1 MTEKSHTQS
10 VRFHS
15 IEECLEDIRHG
26 RIIIVTDDEDRE
38 NEGDLIMAAEK
49 VTPESVNFMTKHGR
63 GLICVPTTE
72 SRLKALGIG
81 RMVAENR
88 ESFKTDFMVSVDA
101 RDGITTGIS
110 APDRARSIRILAD
123 PGSKPE
129 DLVSPGHIF
138 PLQAREGGVLRRAG
152 HTEASVDLVKMA
164 GLFPVAV
171 LCEILNEDGT
181 MARLPDLLK
190 FKEQFALKMCTIRDF
205 IEYRRLREKLV
216 AKEQEVSLP
225 TPHGEFKLHL
235 YRSLVDGQH
244 HAALVMGDV
253 RGKENVLVRVHSEC
267 LTGDVFGSLRCDCG
281 PQLHDALK
289 RIAQEGEGV
298 LVYMRQEGRGIGFAN
313 KIHAYALQ
321 EKGLDTV
328 EANERLGFKPDL
340 REYGLGAQILVDL
353 GLHSIR
359 LLTNNP
365 KKVVAWR
372 GSTSRLSNR
381 FPFGPSRRRTTR
393 ATSKPRS
400 RKWGTHCNR
409 AAHAQIGKTC
419 HRCRIAFRH
428 RRRALQHGPVGR
440 AVGELPRYSGKGRR
454 GHTRHQSVARSW

>member
-1 MTEKSHTQS
+1 MSDTPQMPS
-10 VRFHS
+10 VRFNS
-15 IEECLEDIRHG
+15 IEECLEDIRQG
-26 RIIIVTDDEDRE
+26 QIIVVTDDEDRE

-49 VTPESVNFMTKHGR
+49 VTPEAVNFMTKHGR

-72 SRLKALGIG
+72 SRLKVLGIG

-101 RDGITTGIS
+101 RDGVTTGIS
-110 APDRARSIRILAD
+110 APDRARSIRVLAD
-123 PGSKPE
+123 PNATPE
-129 DLVSPGHIF
+129 QLVSPGHIF

-181 MARLPDLLK
+181 MARLPDLMK
-190 FKEQFALKMCTIRDF
+190 FKEQFGLKMCTIRDF
-205 IEYRRLREKLV
+205 IQYRRMREKLV

-225 TPHGEFKLHL
+225 TQFGEFKLHL

-281 PQLHDALK
+281 PQLQDALK

-328 EANERLGFKPDL
+328 EANEKLGFKPDL

-365 KKVVAWR
+365 KKVV
-372 GSTSRLSNR
+372 GLEGFNLQIVEQV
-381 FPFGPSRRRTTR
+381 PIR
-393 ATSKPRS
+393 ATPTPHNARYLETKKSKM
-400 RKWGTHCNR
+400 G
-409 AAHAQIGKTC
+409 HA
-419 HRCRIAFRH
+419 
-428 RRRALQHGPVGR
+428 L
-440 AVGELPRYSGKGRR
+440 
-454 GHTRHQSVARSW
+454 